1 MSSVPPV
8 HTGQCQVSHLSTL
21 YNTKCPTG
29 HTGQCQVSH
38 LSTLYNTKCPTGH
51 TGQCQVSHLST
62 LYNTKCPT
70 GHTGQCQA
78 FYLTTLNK
86 GLVSHLSTQ
95 DNIVHFL
102 GGCPICQNQAMSSV
116 PPGHILQR
124 QVSTLNEVKAPSCA
138 RSHSQSLAA
147 AASDHVQWPSV
158 TSQQLELLTT
168 VGRFPPDNY
177 QSSWRINSFT
187 LTINTPSPSP
197 PPKKKKKKKNNSFAR
212 TNNDS
217 RERISDTPLT
227 INSCALTTTFPP
239 HPTPHPDS
247 QRCSPDSYCSD
258 LPLKEGTS
266 WVCQIA
272 VNILEIR
279 NKVIWNVN
287 FPSFCYLSSHTGVQ
301 KLEFAGISCIVSQ
314 HVLVLTRASP
324 VTLRHDTGWQTHPG
338 SPMQQHRLAYAPWF
352 TCAAAPVGRCTLVY
366 LCCNIGWHTPW

>member
-187 LTINTPSPSP
+187 LTINTPSPP
-197 PPKKKKKKKNNSFAR
+197 NKKKKKKLTVLPGQITIPAR
-212 TNNDS
+212 ELVTL
-217 RERISDTPLT
+217 PWQLT
-227 INSCALTTTFPP
+227 AVPWQRHSPPPPP
-239 HPTPHPDS
+239 HPPPRQSAMFPWQLLQRFTTERRHELGVSNCCEHPWNKEQS
-247 QRCSPDSYCSD
+247 HLKCE
-258 LPLKEGTS
+258 LPLF
-266 WVCQIA
+266 
-272 VNILEIR
+272 L
-279 NKVIWNVN
+279 
-287 FPSFCYLSSHTGVQ
+287 L
-301 KLEFAGISCIVSQ
+301 LEFSHWCAKAWIRRHLLHSQPACPGANKGQSCNAA
-314 HVLVLTRASP
+314 T
-324 VTLRHDTGWQTHPG
+324 W
-338 SPMQQHRLAYAPWF
+338 HRLADAPWF
-352 TCAAAPVGRCTLVY
+352 AHAATPVGRRTLVY
-366 LCCNIGWHTPW
+366 LRCSTGWQMHLG